1 MLKTAFKKITKLGPE
16 KNNTTTYRSD
26 DTYCYNAEYESIS
39 NENEKDD
46 SIIDV
51 SGLIAKEESAATIE
65 LLKILLFNEN
75 FQDDQVSG
83 DLRTRE
89 FACAKNS
96 DGKYSLTWNGSS
108 IFNFTPKGDENTIFE
123 GFKLH
128 HAKSCDFGGVQKME
142 HFKDVPCVFSD

>member
-51 SGLIAKEESAATIE
+51 SGFLADDRVTATIE
-65 LLKILLFNEN
+65 PLKIVLFNEN
-75 FQDDQVSG
+75 FQNNQLYDDIEQNN
-83 DLRTRE
+83 
-89 FACAKNS
+89 FACKKDSN
-96 DGKYSLTWNGSS
+96 GKYSLTWGHSS